1 MASNDHRAEKS
12 RSTLDPEEIE
22 RRSGGEAVS
31 ARTASG
37 GNGAPVQSVDR
48 AITVLEILA
57 QHGEA
62 GVTEIA
68 AELGVHKSTAF
79 RLVGALERRGL
90 VEQPGLRGKYQL
102 GFGIIR
108 LAGTMA
114 AGLDLTQ
121 QSRRVCEDLA
131 SDLGETVN
139 IAIPSGDM
147 VVNID
152 QVRGASAV
160 VSQNWIGRQNPLHS
174 TSTGKVLLAHM
185 RPTDQRR
192 ILRGRLERLTP
203 DTITDP
209 DVLRAEIEEILERG
223 YATAVEELEVGL
235 NAVAAPIRGLTG
247 EVIAALSAS
256 GPSYRMDRDKLDTIG
271 ETVTKAAMEISIRM
285 GHMESPGD

>member
-1 MASNDHRAEKS
+1 M
-12 RSTLDPEEIE
+12 
-22 RRSGGEAVS
+22 
-31 ARTASG
+31 
-37 GNGAPVQSVDR
+37 QSVDR

-121 QSRRVCEDLA
+121 QSRQVCEDLA
-131 SDLGETVN
+131 ADLGETVN

-152 QVRGASAV
+152 QVRGSSAV

-174 TSTGKVLLAHM
+174 TSSGKVLLAFM
-185 RPTDQRR
+185 TRPEQRR
-192 ILRGRLERLTP
+192 IMRGHLEELTP
-203 DTITDP
+203 RTITDP
-209 DVLRAEIEEILERG
+209 DALREEFDKILRHG

-247 EVIAALSAS
+247 EVIAAVSAS
-256 GPSYRMDRDKLDTIG
+256 GPSYRMEECRLDVIG
-271 ETVTKAAMEISIRM
+271 ETVLKAAEEISARM
-285 GHMESPGD
+285 GHMASA